1 MFCTRWEEL
10 CAVDPSIGL
19 SIMAQSLGLGP
30 IVHGANE
37 EQRARFLRSFLQSDG
52 SVVADLP
59 VASLAFTV
67 SRYMFP

>member
-1 MFCTRWEEL
+1 
-10 CAVDPSIGL
+10 
-19 SIMAQSLGLGP
+19 MAQSLGLGP